1 MNPRLLLCV
10 VCILASPFASV
21 AEEYWV
27 DQRHA
32 LTSDENSGRKGN
44 PWKTVG
50 KAAATLQPGDTVV
63 VRPGIYR
70 ERVAPKQSGMK
81 DKPIVY
87 RAEGPGVVLSGA
99 EAITGWQRCT
109 EKDLPGNANSAKIWW
124 ASAGGA
130 PSALFVDGVPMVK
143 AREPN
148 RGWWIAEGGDT
159 HTLVDSRHLVEPA
172 ERWLG
177 STVFFWDVSTTT
189 QGWRPVTAFDPK
201 THTLKLSKPIYRDRV
216 VEPGKDRYYL
226 ENNLA
231 YLDRPGEFVV
241 ISYATSRV
249 YFWPPDGDDPN
260 DRLVEAPHRAR
271 FIIEYGNRK
280 HLRFEGF
287 EIRHGAGHGIGSW
300 SKTAEDIT
308 IANCWLHH
316 NLGTGLYLHVTN
328 GLAVKGNLVAHSHNG
343 VSCSTVTD
351 AVIEANEIA
360 DNAFDGLVVGGGS
373 DRVVIRRN
381 FIHGHNLWGH
391 PDNIQFHGGL
401 ENVTIE
407 ENVILDAGQA
417 IMMEQCDGGVIRGNV
432 IVGSE
437 AVAVICGHRNVH
449 RFKILGNTIAFTGY
463 GPLSCTGTHYEVR
476 GNILYPG
483 AHTACMGIANGE
495 GFRSDYNLLYKPA
508 GLGGP
513 FAAFARNWPRD
524 MDGFRK
530 VSGQDAH
537 SICADPQFVNAPV
550 SCIQI
555 DNRRLFECTAS
566 KLIVR
571 GSPAIFA
578 VGDHVE
584 VKFDGVVRR
593 VKAVGADHIEIDPP
607 LKAPLDKAGLVLN
620 WKDKASF
627 ALDLRLRPTSP
638 ARGAGEGGAD
648 LGANLDIAAFARG
661 DVDGDGKPDIRRP
674 Q

>member
-1 MNPRLLLCV
+1 MNRRLLTGFL
-10 VCILASPFASV
+10 CILTPALASV

-32 LTSDENSGRKGN
+32 LASDENSGRKEN

-50 KAAATLQPGDTVV
+50 KAAPTLQPGDTVV

-70 ERVAPKQSGMK
+70 ERVAPKHSGTK

-99 EAITGWQRCT
+99 DAVTGWQRCT
-109 EKDLPGNANSAKIWW
+109 KQDWFGNPHHAKIWRATIGW
-124 ASAGGA
+124 E
-130 PSALFVDGVPMVK
+130 PDALFVDGRPMTR

-148 RGWWIAEGGDT
+148 TGWWVAEGGGT
-159 HTLVDSRHLVEPA
+159 HTLIDSRHLTEA
-172 ERWLG
+172 ASGRLG
-177 STVFFWDVSTTT
+177 RSIFFWDVSATS
-189 QGWRPVTAFDPK
+189 QSWRNVVAFDPK
-201 THTLKLSKPIYRDRV
+201 THTLKLDKPIYRDRM
-216 VEPGKDRYYL
+216 VEPGKDRYCL
-226 ENNLA
+226 ENSPALI
-231 YLDRPGEFVV
+231 DRPGEFAV
-241 ISYATSRV
+241 ISYATIGI
-249 YFWPPDGDDPN
+249 YLWPPDGDDPSQH
-260 DRLVEAPHRAR
+260 LVEAPRRSR
-271 FIIEYGNRK
+271 FVIEYGNRK

-287 EIRHGAGHGIGSW
+287 EVRHGAGHGIGSW
-300 SKTAEDIT
+300 SKTAESIT
-308 IANCWLHH
+308 IARCWLHH

-328 GLAVKGNLVAHSHNG
+328 GLAVKGNLVAENHNG

-360 DNAFDGLVVGGGS
+360 ENAFDGLVVGGGS
-373 DRVVIRRN
+373 DRVAIRRN
-381 FIHGHNLWGH
+381 YIHGHNLWGH

-401 ENVTIE
+401 RNVTIA

-417 IMMEQCDGGVIRGNV
+417 IMMEQCEDGVIRGNV
-432 IVGSE
+432 IVGTG

-483 AHTACMGIANGE
+483 AHAACMGIASGE
-495 GFRSDYNLLYKPA
+495 GFRSDHNLLYKPA
-508 GLGGP
+508 GCGGP
-513 FAAFARNWPRD
+513 FAAFGRNWPKD
-524 MDGFRK
+524 IDGFRK

-555 DNRRLFECTAS
+555 DGRRLFECTAS
-566 KLIVR
+566 KLVVR

-593 VKAVGADHIEIDPP
+593 VKTVGADHIVIAPP
-607 LKAPLDKAGLVLN
+607 LDAALDKAGLVLN

-638 ARGAGEGGAD
+638 AREAGEGGAD
-648 LGANLDIAAFARG
+648 LGASLDIAAFARG
-661 DVDGDGKPDIRRP
+661 DVDGDGTPDIRRP

>member
-1 MNPRLLLCV
+1 MSRRLLTCFLC
-10 VCILASPFASV
+10 IFTSGLASV

-32 LTSDENSGRKGN
+32 LASDDNPGTKHN

-50 KAAATLQPGDTVV
+50 KAAATLQPGDSVI

-70 ERVAPKQSGMK
+70 ERIVPKHSGTK
-81 DKPIVY
+81 DKPVVY
-87 RAEGPGVVLSGA
+87 RAEGNGVVLSGA
-99 EAITGWQRCT
+99 DAIAGWQRCT
-109 EKDLPGNANSAKIWW
+109 KQECFGNPHHANIWRATIGW
-124 ASAGGA
+124 A
-130 PSALFVDGVPMVK
+130 PEALFVDGKPMTR

-148 RGWWIAEGGDT
+148 TGWWIAEGGST
-159 HTLVDSRHLVEPA
+159 RTLVDSKHLVEPA

-189 QGWRPVTAFDPK
+189 QGWRPVAGFDPK
-201 THTLKLSKPIYRDRV
+201 THTLELSKPIYRDRV

-231 YLDRPGEFVV
+231 YLDRPGEFAVT
-241 ISYATSRV
+241 SYATSAV
-249 YFWPPDGDDPN
+249 FLSPPDGDDPN
-260 DRLVEAPHRAR
+260 DQLIEAPRRSR
-271 FIIEYGNRK
+271 FVIEYGNRK

-300 SKTAEDIT
+300 SKTAEDIAIT
-308 IANCWLHH
+308 RCWLHH

-328 GLAVKGNLVAHSHNG
+328 GLAVHGNLVAHNHNG

-360 DNAFDGLVVGGGS
+360 ENAFDGLVVGGGS
-373 DRVVIRRN
+373 DRVTIRRN
-381 FIHGHNLWGH
+381 FIHGHTLWGH

-401 ENVTIE
+401 RNVTIE
-407 ENVILDAGQA
+407 ENVLLDGGQA
-417 IMMEQCDGGVIRGNV
+417 IMMEQCEDGIIRGNL

-463 GPLSCTGTHYEVR
+463 SPLSCTGTHYEVR

-483 AHTACMGIANGE
+483 AHTACISVANGE
-495 GFRSDYNLLYKPA
+495 GFRSDRNLLYKPA
-508 GLGGP
+508 GCGGP

-537 SICADPQFVNAPV
+537 SVCADPQFANAPV
-550 SCIQI
+550 SCAQI
-555 DNRRLFECTAS
+555 DNRRLFECTAA
-566 KLIVR
+566 KLVLR
-571 GSPAIFA
+571 GPTGIFA

-593 VKAVGADHIEIDPP
+593 VKAVGPDHIVIDPP
-607 LKAPLDKAGLVLN
+607 LEAPLDKAGLVLN
-620 WKDKASF
+620 WKDKTSF

-648 LGANLDIAAFARG
+648 LGASLDIAAFARG